1 MTKKRTLYISD
12 LDGTLLRSEQTIS
25 PFTADTVGKLMEK
38 GLLFS
43 YATARSLATASKVTA
58 KLPMKLPVIVFNGSF
73 IMETDTQ
80 KRLLSR
86 IFTREETDFILNH
99 LLQSEI
105 FPIVNA
111 FFDDAEKFS
120 YVCGKETRGVR
131 TFLSQ
136 RQGDPRRHP
145 VFHPKELYCAD
156 VFHIACIDEEERL
169 LPAYEYFKEKF
180 PCVLY
185 RDIYTDET
193 WLEIHPKD
201 ATKANA
207 ILALK
212 EMLCCDRIVCFGDG
226 KNDIP
231 MFLIADEAYAVAN
244 AEPELKAIA
253 SAVIESNEDDGVA
266 KWLSAN
272 AKFE

>member
-12 LDGTLLRSEQTIS
+12 LDGTLLRSDQTVS
-25 PFTADTVGKLMEK
+25 VFTADTIGKLTEK

-43 YATARSLATASKVTA
+43 YATARSLKTASKVTA
-58 KLPMKLPVIVFNGSF
+58 NLPIKLPVIVFNGSF

-86 IFTREETDFILNH
+86 IFTKEETACVLNK
-99 LLQSEI
+99 LLQSGI

-111 FFDDAEKFS
+111 FFGDSEKFS

-136 RQGDPRRHP
+136 RQDDPRKRS
-145 VFHPKELYCAD
+145 VSHPKELYDGD
-156 VFHIACIDEEERL
+156 VFHVACIDEEERL
-169 LPAYEYFKEKF
+169 LPAYEYFKNIF

-185 RDIYTDET
+185 RDMYTNET
-193 WLEIHPKD
+193 WLEIHPKG

-207 ILALK
+207 LLALK
-212 EMLCCDRIVCFGDG
+212 EMLGCEKTVCFGDG
-226 KNDIP
+226 KNDVP
-231 MFLIADEAYAVAN
+231 MFMIADESYAVAN
-244 AEPELKAIA
+244 AEQELKTIA
-253 SAVIESNEDDGVA
+253 SAVIESNEADGVA

-272 AKFE
+272 AEF